1 MRTLYTMT
9 FQDFLDDY
17 ESSTEWQAIKTN
29 FFAKFPDFYIQG
41 VRDSSG
47 TISNVVMPSLYDLFI
62 DKYNI
67 QEIGGETP
75 DLFVHAVG
83 DKIQSLVM
91 EYLPKLAILN
101 QVLYSVDSTTKKS
114 EALMNRFEMVT
125 TDDYAD
131 CGYIY
136 PINATSSKMSGKT
149 TNEGTRTQKIPLS
162 SASWAEITK
171 EILSLPDIYNRI
183 LDELAQ
189 CFMVIL

>member
-47 TISNVVMPSLYDLFI
+47 TISNVVMPSLYDLFV

-75 DLFVHAVG
+75 DLFVHAVR
-83 DKIQSLVM
+83 DKMFQLVIK
-91 EYLPKLAILN
+91 YLPKLAILN

-183 LDELAQ
+183 LDE
-189 CFMVIL
+189 VKKRDK

>member
-1 MRTLYTMT
+1 MRTLYTMV

-17 ESSTEWQAIKTN
+17 ELTPEWQSIKTT
-29 FFAKFPDFYIQG
+29 FFAKFPDWYVQG

-47 TISNVVMPSLYDLFI
+47 TITNVSMSSLYDLFV

-75 DLFVHAVG
+75 DLFVHAVR
-83 DKIQSLVM
+83 DKIQELVIK
-91 EYLPKLAILN
+91 YLPKVAILN

-114 EALMNRFEMVT
+114 EALMNRFEMIT

-149 TNEGTRTQKIPLS
+149 TNQGTKTQKIPLS
-162 SASWAEITK
+162 QSSWAEITK
-171 EILSLPDIYNRI
+171 EILSLPDVYNQI
-183 LDELAQ
+183 INELGS
-189 CFMVIL
+189 CFMQIL

>member
-17 ESSTEWQAIKTN
+17 ELTPEWQAIKTN

-47 TISNVVMPSLYDLFI
+47 TISNVVMPSLYDLFV

-75 DLFVHAVG
+75 DLFVHAVR

-114 EALMNRFEMVT
+114 EALMNSFEMVT

>member
-17 ESSTEWQAIKTN
+17 ETSTEWQAIKTN

-41 VRDSSG
+41 IRDSNG
-47 TISNVVMPSLYDLFI
+47 TISNVVMPSLYDLFV

-75 DLFVHAVG
+75 DLFVHAVR

>member
-47 TISNVVMPSLYDLFI
+47 TISNVVMPSLYDLFV

-75 DLFVHAVG
+75 DLFVHAVR

>member
-1 MRTLYTMT
+1 MT
-9 FQDFLDDY
+9 FQDFLGYY

-47 TISNVVMPSLYDLFI
+47 TISNVVMPSLYDLFV

-75 DLFVHAVG
+75 DLFVHAVR

>member
-47 TISNVVMPSLYDLFI
+47 TISNVVMPSLYDLFV

-75 DLFVHAVG
+75 DLFVHAVR
-83 DKIQSLVM
+83 DKMFQLVIK
-91 EYLPKLAILN
+91 YLPKLAILN

-149 TNEGTRTQKIPLS
+149 TNQGTKTQKIPLS
-162 SASWAEITK
+162 SQSWAEITK
-171 EILSLPDIYNRI
+171 EILSLPDIYNQI